1 MRFNVPIDGTLQFLP
16 GRLEIVSGQ
25 EPGREIRFVRL
36 PDASEPEIT
45 FGRNEGALYRHV
57 QLRDA
62 TVSRLHARMR
72 YRDGAWTVVN
82 LSTTNPSLLNGRVLG
97 DGDAH
102 VLADNDRVEMGEVV
116 FRFRTR

>member
-1 MRFNVPIDGTLQFLP
+1 V
-16 GRLEIVSGQ
+16 
-25 EPGREIRFVRL
+25 RFVRL

-72 YRDGAWTVVN
+72 LTGGAWTLTN
-82 LSTTNPSLLNGRVLG
+82 LSTTNPVMYNGRVLSEG
-97 DGDAH
+97 EDQALG
-102 VLADNDRVEMGEVV
+102 DNDRVDMGEVV
-116 FRFRTR
+116 FRFRAR